1 MFEISPEFYYVIV
14 GYFVM
19 VLGIGLWAGKNNKT
33 SEDHLV
39 AGRSIGPVVGGA
51 ALAATQMSAGT
62 FVGTMG
68 VHYLTGASYIWF
80 WPGLWLGWLVSAIWV
95 APKFQKFKGG
105 VTVPDY
111 VEKRYNSKT
120 AKVISAVLIIVAY
133 TVYLI
138 AQYVAGGIVMQTI
151 FGIPMAWGAF
161 ITIAVTMVYTLKG
174 GMKATAYS
182 DFVQA
187 LIMAGCFIAAIP
199 LLFQQAGGI
208 DFVGNFL
215 TDLNSSLTG
224 WHYGFK
230 DLIGFAAAFGFS
242 MAIAPYELAR
252 MYSMRDE
259 KTVRYAIGF
268 SFVFQMIVAF
278 SVALGGMVMRS
289 MFPALNS
296 GDSASSI
303 MAINVL
309 PPIVGA
315 LLMVAILASIMST
328 VSGVMLVSASGI
340 SHDIY
345 GVINPKATDKQKML
359 VNRISVMILA
369 LLPLYFALNPFDM
382 VQFIVMAQASL
393 VASFFF
399 AIVLIGLNW
408 KRATTA
414 GALASMIGGVV
425 TVIIWLF
432 VLDKPYGINEV
443 IPGVL
448 VSTILLIAVSLFT
461 KPVPKASLEPF
472 FPDLQNGNLVRNKSE
487 IG

>member
-1 MFEISPEFYYVIV
+1 MFEISPVFYYVII
-14 GYFVM
+14 GYFVF
-19 VLGIGLWAGKNNKT
+19 VLGIGMWAGRGNKT

-39 AGRSIGPVVGGA
+39 AGRSIGAVIGGA

-95 APKFQKFKGG
+95 APKFQKFNG

-111 VEKRYNSKT
+111 VEKRYNTKVG
-120 AKVISAVLIIVAY
+120 KVIAAILIIVAY

-138 AQYVAGGIVMQTI
+138 GQYVAGGIVMQTI
-151 FGIPMAWGAF
+151 FGIPMVWGAF
-161 ITIAVTMVYTLKG
+161 ITIAITMVYTMKG

-187 LIMAGCFIAAIP
+187 LIMAGCFFAAIP
-199 LLFQQAGGI
+199 LLFNQAGGYE
-208 DFVGNFL
+208 FVGSFL
-215 TDLNSSLTG
+215 TELDPAITG
-224 WHYGFK
+224 WHFGFK
-230 DLIGFAAAFGFS
+230 DLLGFGLAFGFA
-242 MAIAPYELAR
+242 MAISPYELAR
-252 MYSMRDE
+252 MYTLKSQ
-259 KTVRYAIGF
+259 KTVRLAIGF
-268 SFVFQMIVAF
+268 SFIFQVIVGI
-278 SVALGGMVMRS
+278 SVCLGGMAMRS
-289 MFPALNS
+289 LYPMLNT

-309 PPIVGA
+309 PPLVGA

-345 GVINPKATDKQKML
+345 GVIKPHATDREKMRL
-359 VNRISVMILA
+359 NRIAVVILS
-369 LLPLYFALNPFDM
+369 LFPLIFAVKPFDM
-382 VQFIVMAQASL
+382 VQFIVMVQASL

-399 AIVLIGLNW
+399 ALVIFGLNW
-408 KRATTA
+408 KGATKA
-414 GALASMIGGVV
+414 GALASMIGGVL
-425 TVIIWLF
+425 TVLLWFL
-432 VLDKPYGINEV
+432 LDKPYGLNEV

-448 VSTILLIAVSLFT
+448 VSALLLIVVSKVT
-461 KPVPKASLEPF
+461 KPVPKESLEPF
-472 FPDLQNGNLVRNKSE
+472 FEK
-487 IG
+487 

>member
-1 MFEISPEFYYVIV
+1 MFEISQEFYYVVI
-14 GYFVM
+14 GYFIL
-19 VLGIGLWAGKNNKT
+19 VLSIGLWAGKNNKT

-39 AGRSIGPVVGGA
+39 AGRSIGAVVGGA

-80 WPGLWLGWLVSAIWV
+80 WPGLWLGWVVSALWV
-95 APKFQKFKGG
+95 APKFQQFKGG

-111 VEKRYNSKT
+111 VEKRYNSK
-120 AKVISAVLIIVAY
+120 AGKVIAAILIIIAY

-151 FGIPMAWGAF
+151 FGIPVVWGAF
-161 ITIAVTMVYTLKG
+161 ITIAITLIYTLKG

-182 DFVQA
+182 DFIQA
-187 LIMAGCFIAAIP
+187 IIMAGCFIAAIP
-199 LLFQQAGGI
+199 IVFSQAGGV
-208 DFVGNFL
+208 DFVGSFL
-215 TDLNSSLTG
+215 TDLDSSITG
-224 WHYGFK
+224 WHYGVK
-230 DLIGFAAAFGFS
+230 DLIGFGAAFGFS

-252 MYSMRDE
+252 IYTLRNK
-259 KTVRYAIGF
+259 KTVRLAIGF
-268 SFVFQMIVAF
+268 SFLFQAIVAI
-278 SVALGGMVMRS
+278 SVTLGGMAMRS
-289 MFPALNS
+289 LFPVLDT
-296 GDSASSI
+296 GDSASSV

-328 VSGVMLVSASGI
+328 VSGVLIVSSSGI
-340 SHDIY
+340 SHDIF
-345 GVINPKATDKQKML
+345 GIIKPNATDKQKML
-359 VNRISVMILA
+359 LNKISVVILA
-369 LLPLYFALNPFDM
+369 VFPLYFALNPFDM

-399 AIVLIGLNW
+399 AIVLFGLNW

-414 GALASMIGGVV
+414 GAITSMIGGVL
-425 TVIIWLF
+425 TVIVWLF
-432 VLDKPYGINEV
+432 VLDTPYGINEV

-448 VSTILLIAVSLFT
+448 VSSILLVVVSLFT

-472 FPDLQNGNLVRNKSE
+472 FADLNNKK
-487 IG
+487 